1 VSGRRLH
8 GVSLVALG
16 ICIGLLIAVTSAV
29 ALNRATLAELFGPG
43 MIRAQVVVY
52 ANGQDTEIWF
62 ARGRILAIGGGGLTL
77 REKDGQVDRIEVASG
92 ARITLNGSF
101 VPLSS
106 LRRGMQVQAFRPGDA
121 PAYRV
126 DATR

>member
-1 VSGRRLH
+1 VSGRLH
-8 GVSLVALG
+8 RVSLVALG
-16 ICIGLLIAVTSAV
+16 ICIGLLIAVASAF
-29 ALNRATLAELFGPG
+29 AFNRAALSDLFGPG

-62 ARGRILAIGGGGLTL
+62 ARGRILAMGAGGLTL
-77 REKDGQVDRIEVASG
+77 REKDGQVDRIDVASG
-92 ARITLNGSF
+92 ARITLNGAF
-101 VPLSS
+101 VPMSS

-121 PAYRV
+121 PAYRI

>member
-1 VSGRRLH
+1 VSGRLH
-8 GVSLVALG
+8 RVSLVALG
-16 ICIGLLIAVTSAV
+16 ICVGLLIAVASAF
-29 ALNRATLAELFGPG
+29 AFNRAVLTELFGPG

-62 ARGRILAIGGGGLTL
+62 ARGRIVAMGAGGLTL
-77 REKDGQVDRIEVASG
+77 REKDGQVDRIDVASG
-92 ARITLNGSF
+92 ARITLNGAF
-101 VPLSS
+101 VPMSS

-121 PAYRV
+121 PAYRI